1 MSIFNWWHYKDM
13 AEYFQEVPGVNRM
26 TFSCLVEGPAYCSP
40 LYLSP
45 KHVEEGKQVFLT
57 FLQENYS
64 KQENALSDHTGE
76 TWQHKKNKNF
86 RIHRVE
92 NLLAVQSVKE
102 TLPKKYHSQR
112 KHIKPW
118 LQFCNN
124 FRNVDFDIRD
134 IVPEL
139 NDIEKE
145 INAVI

>member
-1 MSIFNWWHYKDM
+1 
-13 AEYFQEVPGVNRM
+13 
-26 TFSCLVEGPAYCSP
+26 
-40 LYLSP
+40 LSP